1 MSNQT
6 CTLTNRDFTTL
17 EFMRAR
23 CRGAEDPLAP
33 ILKRKIDTAR
43 VVFQSDVPAHVATI
57 NSRVIFRV
65 NGSASD
71 TRVISKDGSAYPVG
85 ISLPVTTARGL
96 ALIGLAE
103 GQAFILL
110 NQEGCEERIFLEK
123 VLYQPEAARRKRQGV
138 ENPAR
143 AKPTLKLVH
152 GSLDIPS
159 MCIAGRQEDFDDPG
173 PSAA

>member
-1 MSNQT
+1 MSNHT

-23 CRGAEDPLAP
+23 CRGTEDPLAP
-33 ILKRKIDTAR
+33 ILKRKIDMAR

-65 NGSASD
+65 NGNVPD
-71 TRVISKDGSAYPVG
+71 TRVLSKDGSAYPVG

-96 ALIGLAE
+96 ALVGLAE
-103 GQAFILL
+103 GQAFLLL

-123 VLYQPEAARRKRQGV
+123 VLFQPEAARRIRQGAA
-138 ENPAR
+138 NPAHP
-143 AKPTLKLVH
+143 KPTLRLVH
-152 GSLDIPS
+152 GSLDARLTCVP
-159 MCIAGRQEDFDDPG
+159 GGQEDFDDPG